1 MAFEADPCRLRT
13 AAGELIA
20 RGFIREHDET
30 SLLIDAETLAGAW
43 FKPGEMAVVEVLNPD
58 RGSLTYEGIVEFAE
72 AKRVRLRDLR
82 LQVVRQQRSAVRV
95 PTDLAVQVLAQ
106 VGVRPEPG
114 EPEDAVAPGPD
125 GRLERRLDPPWAVTV
140 IDLSA
145 HGLRFLA
152 DHGVEPGTQWRVH
165 LPAPRRELDLVV
177 EVLRPQEVRG
187 GVAHG
192 CRFVDAKERDHD
204 ALFSWVLDLQR
215 LLLARRADRR

>member
-20 RGFIREHDET
+20 RGFIREHDED
-30 SLLIDAETLAGAW
+30 SLLVDADTLAGGW
-43 FKPGEMAVVEVLNPD
+43 FAPGEMAVVEVLNPD
-58 RGSLTYEGIVEFAE
+58 RGSLTYEGVVEFAE

-95 PTDLAVQVLAQ
+95 PTDLAVQVVAQ

-114 EPEDAVAPGPD
+114 EPEDVIVPGPD
-125 GRLERRLDPPWAVTV
+125 GRPERRLDPPWDVTV

-152 DHGVEPGTQWRVH
+152 DHGAAPGTQWRVR
-165 LPAPRRELDLVV
+165 LPAPRRELELVV

-192 CRFVDAKERDHD
+192 CRFVDARERDHD

-215 LLLARRADRR
+215 HLLARRADRR